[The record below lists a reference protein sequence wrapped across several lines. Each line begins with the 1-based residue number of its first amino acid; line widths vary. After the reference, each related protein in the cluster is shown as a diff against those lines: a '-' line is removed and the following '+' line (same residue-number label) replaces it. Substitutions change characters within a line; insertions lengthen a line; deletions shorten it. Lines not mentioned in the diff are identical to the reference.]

1 MLVQFKFLLLLTF
14 IAGSAFAQAPYIDYM
29 VSTMATT
36 QEICLSD
43 AAKALTEEGFTVTPS
58 TGTRERVG
66 KQGNFKAVIACVDQ
80 DADSF
85 VEMTLFIVAGSSY
98 KTAASL
104 NSALAK
110 NWENP

>member
-1 MLVQFKFLLLLTF
+1 MRFLLWLL
-14 IAGSAFAQAPYIDYM
+14 IVSAGSVFAQAPYIDYM
-29 VSTMATT
+29 VSTMPTT

-43 AAKALTEEGFTVTPS
+43 AAKALTKEGFTITAS

-80 DADSF
+80 DADTF
-85 VEMTLFIVAGSSY
+85 VELTLFIVAGPSY
-98 KTAASL
+98 KTAATL